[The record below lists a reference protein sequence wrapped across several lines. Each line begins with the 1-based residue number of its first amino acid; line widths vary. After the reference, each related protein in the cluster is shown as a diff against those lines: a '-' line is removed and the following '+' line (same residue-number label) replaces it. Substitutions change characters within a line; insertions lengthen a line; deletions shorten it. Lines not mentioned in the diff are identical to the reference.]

1 MRTTAAVILG
11 GAGGGFAA
19 ISADFSKGFGI
30 VSCLSDSTKRLGVSL
45 KEKEKRSRIAQRGKS
60 NQMFEKVKISF

>member
-45 KEKEKRSRIAQRGKS
+45 KEKEKRSRVAQRGKA
-60 NQMFEKVKISF
+60 ISCLRK